1 MLKIGDA
8 MFKLRFRKS
17 SKWGIL
23 REQKGDTL
31 IENLMAIVLLA
42 IVSAAIFASIQT
54 AIKTFG
60 QMNTKEVSK
69 DIAAS
74 EMDYIFS
81 QPYANNYTVFNP
93 NSGPAGTIVTVPTGS
108 GWSSSD
114 TSFSV
119 RIGPTT
125 ATNTLVVSSTGNLS
139 GTITVPSVTTGPQ
152 TISIT
157 GVVSGTQTFVNAF
170 NVTTT
175 AAQYPS
181 AYIGCVSSLTVNN
194 NVAGVGAE
202 QKIVINIS
210 YKNNVIYTLTD
221 YRTYY

>member
-1 MLKIGDA
+1 MKIEDA
-8 MFKLRFRKS
+8 MFKVRLKKLSWRS
-17 SKWGIL
+17 IL

-31 IENLMAIVLLA
+31 IENLVAIVLLA
-42 IVSAAIFASIQT
+42 IVAAAIFASIQT

-60 QMNTKEVSK
+60 QMNTKEASK

-81 QPYANNYTVFNP
+81 QPYASNYTVFNP
-93 NSGPAGTIVTVPTGS
+93 NSGPVGTIVTVPTAS

-119 RIGPTT
+119 KVGPTI
-125 ATNTLVVSSTGNLS
+125 ATNTLVVSSSGNLS
-139 GTITVPSVTTGPQ
+139 GTITIPSVTTGFQ

-157 GVVSGTQTFVNAF
+157 GAVSGTQTFTNAF
-170 NVTTT
+170 SVTTT
-175 AAQYPS
+175 AAQYP
-181 AYIGCVSSLTVNN
+181 AEYVGYTSSISITNN
-194 NVAGVGAE
+194 FAGVGTE
-202 QKIVINIS
+202 QKIVLSIS
-210 YKNNVIYTLTD
+210 YKGSVIYTLTD

>member
-1 MLKIGDA
+1 MKIEEA
-8 MFKLRFRKS
+8 MFKLRFRKPNN
-17 SKWGIL
+17 WGII

-31 IENLMAIVLLA
+31 IENLVAIVLLA
-42 IVSAAIFASIQT
+42 IVAAAIFTSIST

-60 QMNTKEVSK
+60 QMNTTEASK

-93 NSGPAGTIVTVPTGS
+93 NSGPVGTVVTVPTGS

-119 RIGPTT
+119 KVGSTT
-125 ATNTLVVSSTGNLS
+125 ATNTLVVSGTGKLS
-139 GTITVPSVTTGPQ
+139 GTITIPSVTIGFQ

-157 GVVSGTQTFVNAF
+157 GAVSGTQTFTNAF
-170 NVTTT
+170 DVTTT
-175 AAQYPS
+175 AAQYPA
-181 AYIGCVSSLTVNN
+181 AYTGYTSSLSVTS
-194 NVAGVGAE
+194 VAGVGTE
-202 QKIVINIS
+202 QQIAISIS
-210 YKNNVIYTLTD
+210 YKGNVIYTLTD
-221 YRTYY
+221 YRTSY

>member
-1 MLKIGDA
+1 
-8 MFKLRFRKS
+8 MFKLRFRKP

-31 IENLMAIVLLA
+31 IENLVAIVLLA

-93 NSGPAGTIVTVPTGS
+93 NSGPAGTTITVPTGS
-108 GWSSSD
+108 GWNDSDTISSVTVGGVTAAKSLTVSSS
-114 TSFSV
+114 
-119 RIGPTT
+119 
-125 ATNTLVVSSTGNLS
+125 GNLT
-139 GTITVPSVTTGPQ
+139 GTITVPSIVGTPPFPVN
-152 TISIT
+152 IVIT
-157 GVVSGTQTFVNAF
+157 GANSGPQTFVNAF

-175 AAQYPS
+175 AAQYPA
-181 AYIGCVSSLTVNN
+181 AYVGYVSSLTVNN
-194 NVAGVGAE
+194 SFAGVGTE
-202 QKIVINIS
+202 QTIVLSIS
-210 YKNNVIYTLTD
+210 YKGSVIYTLTD
-221 YRTYY
+221 YRTNY

>member
-1 MLKIGDA
+1 MMKIGDA
-8 MFKLRFRKS
+8 MFKLRFRKP
-17 SKWGIL
+17 SKWGII

-31 IENLMAIVLLA
+31 IENLVAIVLLA
-42 IVSAAIFASIQT
+42 IVAAAIFTSITT

-60 QMNTKEVSK
+60 QMNTKETSK

-81 QPYANNYTVFNP
+81 QPYASNYTVFNP
-93 NSGPAGTIVTVPTGS
+93 NSGPVGTVVTVPTGS

-119 RIGPTT
+119 MVGSTT
-125 ATNTLVVSSTGNLS
+125 ATNTLVVNSSGNLS
-139 GTITVPSVTTGPQ
+139 GAITIPSVTIGLQ
-152 TISIT
+152 SISIT
-157 GVVSGTQTFVNAF
+157 GAVSGTQTFVNAF

-175 AAQYPS
+175 AAQYPAEYVGYTS
-181 AYIGCVSSLTVNN
+181 SIGVTNN
-194 NVAGVGAE
+194 FAGIGTE
-202 QKIVINIS
+202 QKIVISIS
-210 YKNNVIYTLTD
+210 YKSSIIYTLTD

>member
-1 MLKIGDA
+1 
-8 MFKLRFRKS
+8 MFKLRFRKPNN
-17 SKWGIL
+17 WCII

-31 IENLMAIVLLA
+31 IENLVAIVLLA
-42 IVSAAIFASIQT
+42 IVAAAIFTSIST

-60 QMNTKEVSK
+60 QMNTKEASK

-93 NSGPAGTIVTVPTGS
+93 NSGPVGTVVTVPTGS

-119 RIGPTT
+119 KVGSTT
-125 ATNTLVVSSTGNLS
+125 ATNTLVVSGTGKLS
-139 GTITVPSVTTGPQ
+139 GTITIPSVTIGFQ

-157 GVVSGTQTFVNAF
+157 GAVSGTQTFTNAF
-170 NVTTT
+170 DVTTT
-175 AAQYPS
+175 AAQYPA
-181 AYIGCVSSLTVNN
+181 AYTGYTSSLSVTS
-194 NVAGVGAE
+194 VAGVGTE
-202 QKIVINIS
+202 QQIVISIS
-210 YKNNVIYTLTD
+210 YKGNVIYTLTD
-221 YRTYY
+221 YRTSY

>member
-1 MLKIGDA
+1 
-8 MFKLRFRKS
+8 MFKLRFRKPNN
-17 SKWGIL
+17 WGII

-31 IENLMAIVLLA
+31 IENLVAIVLLA
-42 IVSAAIFASIQT
+42 IVAAAIFTSIST

-60 QMNTKEVSK
+60 QMNTTEASK

-93 NSGPAGTIVTVPTGS
+93 NSGPVGTVVTVPTGS

-119 RIGPTT
+119 KVGSTT
-125 ATNTLVVSSTGNLS
+125 ATNTLVVSGTGKLS
-139 GTITVPSVTTGPQ
+139 GTITIPSVTIGFQ

-157 GVVSGTQTFVNAF
+157 GAVSGTQTFTNAF
-170 NVTTT
+170 DVTTT
-175 AAQYPS
+175 AAQYPA
-181 AYIGCVSSLTVNN
+181 AYTGYTSSLSVTS
-194 NVAGVGAE
+194 VAGVGTE
-202 QKIVINIS
+202 QQIAISIS
-210 YKNNVIYTLTD
+210 YKGNVIYTLTD
-221 YRTYY
+221 YRTSY